1 MKHARI
7 TSGESLGMRIA
18 DALGGLIL
26 LLPRPAAR
34 RRRRPSAEEAFR
46 GDWERLGKDMRK
58 AAAKVRADG

>member
-1 MKHARI
+1 
-7 TSGESLGMRIA
+7 MRIA

-58 AAAKVRADG
+58 AVAKVRADG